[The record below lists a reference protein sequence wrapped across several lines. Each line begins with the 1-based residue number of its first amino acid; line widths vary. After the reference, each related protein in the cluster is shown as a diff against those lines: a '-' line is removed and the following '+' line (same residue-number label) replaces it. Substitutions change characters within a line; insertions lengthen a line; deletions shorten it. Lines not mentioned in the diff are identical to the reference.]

1 METTDEKRFED
12 LLRLVLEKSVED
24 EIAEMPSC
32 EELNKIYKP
41 SKKMKRRLKGLLDE
55 MEHGRKDLNS

>member
-1 METTDEKRFED
+1 METTNEKRFED
-12 LLRLVLEKSVED
+12 LIRVALEGSIEQ
-24 EIAEMPSC
+24 EMAEMPSC

-55 MEHGRKDLNS
+55 MERGRKDL